1 MFKRIKRIIELSK
14 RDPKLVD
21 KLTMDEIVSIP
32 LQGDGKAEFI
42 PEGTQEDFEDQK
54 KKDAGLFGLFGTKQ
68 K

>member
-42 PEGTQEDFEDQK
+42 PEGTQEDFED
-54 KKDAGLFGLFGTKQ
+54 LP
-68 K
+68 